1 MKTARTILFVLLLA
15 LTGCSRFEH
24 VKGVYVL
31 LQNPEIRQRYGG
43 EMGALADEL
52 KEAGVTHV
60 IVPVMKDGIAY
71 YPSDILPQRWD
82 YGTELLAFRHALR
95 RRSINF
101 VAQIPIFQDSYTYR
115 SQPSLRAVDEFG
127 SRTGS
132 EVLSALCP
140 SDPGYQEYKLQAIEE
155 VILILQPDGI
165 YLDKLSFPI
174 EQKDV
179 CTDMLVAHSR
189 NYCFCPTC
197 LTSFSEH
204 TLIELPKTASTVEVN
219 ESILDN
225 HENAWIQWKTGVI
238 TTFMEKVNKRIKQ
251 INPECSIMLNVLP
264 WKEDEHNHGRQ
275 RLAGQ
280 DVKTLAPYTD
290 NFVLKTSCHIPDE
303 IYDAIRLSL
312 LEELNNSE
320 TNVIPTIQLEIDPP
334 NSAEKD
340 FQHSLQYFKHRVIV
354 SDWGYMLKNRRYLN
368 IFITEPII

>member
-225 HENAWIQWKTGVI
+225 HENAWIQ
-238 TTFMEKVNKRIKQ
+238 
-251 INPECSIMLNVLP
+251 
-264 WKEDEHNHGRQ
+264 
-275 RLAGQ
+275 
-280 DVKTLAPYTD
+280 
-290 NFVLKTSCHIPDE
+290 
-303 IYDAIRLSL
+303 
-312 LEELNNSE
+312 
-320 TNVIPTIQLEIDPP
+320 
-334 NSAEKD
+334 
-340 FQHSLQYFKHRVIV
+340 
-354 SDWGYMLKNRRYLN
+354 
-368 IFITEPII
+368 